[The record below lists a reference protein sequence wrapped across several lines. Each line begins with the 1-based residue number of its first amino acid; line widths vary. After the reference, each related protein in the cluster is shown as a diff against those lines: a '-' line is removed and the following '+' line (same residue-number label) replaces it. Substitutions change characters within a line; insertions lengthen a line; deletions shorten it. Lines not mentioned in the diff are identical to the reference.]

1 MRNAKWFAPLLILAL
16 LATASF
22 AQSGRKQKKAPDL
35 PPVQGVPAPSKTPE
49 TPQPDVPEPDPEK
62 EKEKEKERA
71 NAKGI
76 ILGTDWAD
84 MNVSMGMADYVRRAC
99 HSELSRIV
107 RGLEIRNTGSM
118 SRSDAIKMAKDE
130 DRFYVVAIEFQTF
143 GSQYEVRYTIYEP
156 KTAKSI
162 GIGSAP
168 IYSDGTGRV
177 SYYSFERAGRDIA
190 QQLVRR
196 LDLRSTRFP

>member
-1 MRNAKWFAPLLILAL
+1 MRNAKWFVAL
-16 LATASF
+16 LLLVLLGTVGS
-22 AQSGRKQKKAPDL
+22 AQSGRKQKKAPEL

-49 TPQPDVPEPDPEK
+49 APPPDIPEPDPEK

-71 NAKGI
+71 SAKGI
-76 ILGTDWAD
+76 IIGTDWAD

-99 HSELSRIV
+99 QSELSRVV
-107 RGLEIRNTGSM
+107 RGLEIRNTGNM

-143 GSQYEVRYTIYEP
+143 GSQYEVRFTIYEP

-168 IYSDGTGRV
+168 IYTDNTGRV

-190 QQLVRR
+190 QQLIRR
-196 LDLRSTRFP
+196 LDLRSSRFP

>member
-1 MRNAKWFAPLLILAL
+1 MRNAKWLVALLILAL
-16 LATASF
+16 LGTVTF

-49 TPQPDVPEPDPEK
+49 TPQPDIPEPDPEK

-71 NAKGI
+71 SAKGI

-99 HSELSRIV
+99 HSELSRVI
-107 RGLEIRNTGSM
+107 RGLEIRNTGNM

-130 DRFYVVAIEFQTF
+130 DRFYVVAIEFQSF
-143 GSQYEVRYTIYEP
+143 GSQYEVRYTVFEP

-168 IYSDGTGRV
+168 IYTDSTGRV

-190 QQLVRR
+190 QQLIRR
-196 LDLRSTRFP
+196 LDLRSSRFP

>member
-1 MRNAKWFAPLLILAL
+1 MVRSPVNLGLAQYSFVCAIRSQAKESARFTTCARR
-16 LATASF
+16 ASTF
-22 AQSGRKQKKAPDL
+22 Q
-35 PPVQGVPAPSKTPE
+35 
-49 TPQPDVPEPDPEK
+49 EK
-62 EKEKEKERA
+62 EKEKARA
-71 NAKGI
+71 SAKGI

-99 HSELSRIV
+99 HSELTRIV
-107 RGLEIRNTGSM
+107 RGLEIRNTGNM

-156 KTAKSI
+156 KTAKPI
-162 GIGSAP
+162 GLGSAP
-168 IYSDGTGRV
+168 IFADNTGRI
-177 SYYSFERAGRDIA
+177 SYWSFERAGRDIA

>member
-1 MRNAKWFAPLLILAL
+1 MRNAKWLVALLILAL
-16 LATASF
+16 FGTVTF

-49 TPQPDVPEPDPEK
+49 TPQPDIPEPDPEK

-71 NAKGI
+71 SAKGI

-99 HSELSRIV
+99 HSELSRVI

-130 DRFYVVAIEFQTF
+130 DRFYVVAIEFQSF
-143 GSQYEVRYTIYEP
+143 GSQYEVRYTVFEP
-156 KTAKSI
+156 KTAKAI

-168 IYSDGTGRV
+168 IYTDSTGRV

-190 QQLVRR
+190 QQLIRR
-196 LDLRSTRFP
+196 LDLRSSRFP

>member
-1 MRNAKWFAPLLILAL
+1 MLRPKWILLLLAL
-16 LATASF
+16 VLISTITS

-35 PPVQGVPAPSKTPE
+35 PPVQGVPVPSKTPE
-49 TPQPDVPEPDPEK
+49 PPQPDVPEPDPEN
-62 EKEKEKERA
+62 EKEREKA
-71 NAKGI
+71 RASAKGI

-99 HSELSRIV
+99 RSELSRVI
-107 RGLEIRNTGSM
+107 RGLEVRDTGNM

-130 DRFYVVAIEFQTF
+130 DRFYTVCLEFQSF

-156 KTAKSI
+156 KTAKAM

-168 IYSDGTGRV
+168 IYTDNSGRL

-190 QQLVRR
+190 RQLINR
-196 LDLRSTRFP
+196 LDLQPSKFP

>member
-1 MRNAKWFAPLLILAL
+1 MRNAKWFVAL
-16 LATASF
+16 LTLVLLGSATF
-22 AQSGRKQKKAPDL
+22 AQSGRKQKKAPEL

-49 TPQPDVPEPDPEK
+49 PPQPDIPEPDPEK
-62 EKEKEKERA
+62 EKDKEKQKA
-71 NAKGI
+71 SAKGI

-99 HSELSRIV
+99 HAELSRV
-107 RGLEIRNTGSM
+107 ARGLEIRNTGSM

-130 DRFYVVAIEFQTF
+130 DRFYVVAIEFQSF

-156 KTAKSI
+156 KTAKPM
-162 GIGSAP
+162 GVGSAP
-168 IYSDGTGRV
+168 IYTDSYGRA

-190 QQLVRR
+190 QQLIRR